1 MWKNNTIH
9 YHLSDGVIGV
19 SKPKQEE
26 RIKMIFFSEKLGYC
40 LYLTV

>member
-1 MWKNNTIH
+1 MWKKNTIH

-26 RIKMIFFSEKLGYC
+26 RIETIFSLKNVV
-40 LYLTV
+40 TVSI